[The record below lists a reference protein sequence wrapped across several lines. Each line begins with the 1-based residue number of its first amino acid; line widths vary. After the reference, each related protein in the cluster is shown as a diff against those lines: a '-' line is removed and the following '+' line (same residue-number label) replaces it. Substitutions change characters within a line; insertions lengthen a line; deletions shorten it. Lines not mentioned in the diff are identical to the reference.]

1 MLIDTHAHVY
11 SKNFINDVEQILQR
25 AKDAGISQIYLP
37 AIDLETHEAMLQLEA
52 KHPQYLQSMMGV
64 HPCSINANYAEEM
77 RVAENYLR
85 DRTFC
90 AVGEIGIDL
99 YWDKTFLEEQK
110 NCFIQQMHWAED
122 LKIPIAIHSRES
134 MEITI
139 AILEENKWYTQG
151 GIFHC
156 FTGNTEQAKRVIDHG
171 FYLGI
176 GGVVTY
182 KNSGLDSVV
191 RDIALD
197 YMVLE
202 TDAPYLSPIPHRGK
216 RNEPSYVKFVAQK
229 IAEVKEVDYAVVAEV
244 TTRNAYKI
252 FTKKIKN
259 YGTI

>member
-1 MLIDTHAHVY
+1 MPPTLIDTHAHVY
-11 SKNFINDVEQILQR
+11 AKNFLNDIDAILQR
-25 AKDAGISQIYLP
+25 SKDVGITQIYLP
-37 AIDLETHEAMLQLEA
+37 AIDLETHEAMLELEA
-52 KHPQYLQSMMGV
+52 KHPTFLQSMMGV
-64 HPCSINANYAEEM
+64 HPCSINSNYAEEM
-77 RVAENYLR
+77 HIAENYLK

-110 NCFIQQMHWAED
+110 KCFIEQMHWAES

-139 AILEENKWYTQG
+139 SILEENKWYSQG

-156 FTGNTEQAKRVIDHG
+156 FTGNLEQAKRVIDLG

-182 KNSGLDSVV
+182 KNSGLDAVV
-191 RDIALD
+191 RDIDLKHL
-197 YMVLE
+197 VLE

-216 RNEPSYVKFVAQK
+216 RNEPTYVKFVAQK
-229 IAEVKEVDYAVVAEV
+229 ISEVKLIDYSIVAE
-244 TTRNAYKI
+244 TTTKNALKI
-252 FTKKIKN
+252 FKSKLL
-259 YGTI
+259 

>member
-11 SKNFINDVEQILQR
+11 AKNFLTDVEATLQR
-25 AKDAGISQIYLP
+25 AKDVGISQIILP
-37 AIDLETHEAMLQLEA
+37 AIDAETHEAMLTLEA
-52 KHPQYLQSMMGV
+52 KHPTYLQAMMGV

-77 RVAENYLR
+77 RIAENYLK

-110 NCFIQQMHWAED
+110 KCFIQQMHWAES

-139 AILEENKWYTQG
+139 SILEENSWFTQG

-156 FTGNTEQAKRVIDHG
+156 FTGNTEQAKRVIARG

-182 KNSGLDSVV
+182 KNSGLDKVV
-191 RDIALD
+191 KDISLD
-197 YMVLE
+197 HLVLE
-202 TDAPYLSPIPHRGK
+202 TDAPYLSPVPHRGK

-229 IAEVKEVDYAVVAEV
+229 IAEVKAVDFDVVADM
-244 TTRNAYKI
+244 TTQNALKI
-252 FTKKIKN
+252 FNRK
-259 YGTI
+259 

>member
-11 SKNFINDVEQILQR
+11 AKNFLTDVEATLQR
-25 AKDAGISQIYLP
+25 AKDVGISQIILP
-37 AIDLETHEAMLQLEA
+37 AIDAETHEAMLTLEA
-52 KHPQYLQSMMGV
+52 KHPMYLQSMMGV

-77 RVAENYLR
+77 RIAENYLK

-110 NCFIQQMHWAED
+110 KCFIQQMHWAES

-139 AILEENKWYTQG
+139 SILEENTWFTQG

-156 FTGNTEQAKRVIDHG
+156 FTGNTEHAKRVIARG

-182 KNSGLDSVV
+182 KNSGLDKVV
-191 RDIALD
+191 KDISLD
-197 YMVLE
+197 HLVLE
-202 TDAPYLSPIPHRGK
+202 TDAPYLSPMPHRGK

-229 IAEVKEVDYAVVAEV
+229 IAEVKAVDYSVVAEM
-244 TTRNAYKI
+244 TTKNAMKI
-252 FTKKIKN
+252 FDKL
-259 YGTI
+259 

>member
-11 SKNFINDVEQILQR
+11 AKNFLNDVEATLQR
-25 AKDAGISQIYLP
+25 AKDAGITQIYLP
-37 AIDLETHEAMLQLEA
+37 AIDLETHEVMLELEA
-52 KHPQYLQSMMGV
+52 QYPTYLQAMMGV

-77 RVAENYLR
+77 RVAENYLK

-110 NCFIQQMHWAED
+110 KCFIEQMHWAQD

-139 AILEENKWYTQG
+139 SILEENKWYTQG

-156 FTGNTEQAKRVIDHG
+156 FTGNAEQAKRVIDLG

-182 KNSGLDSVV
+182 KNSGLDVVV
-191 RDIALD
+191 RDIDLN
-197 YMVLE
+197 YLVLE
-202 TDAPYLSPIPHRGK
+202 TDAPYLSPVPHRGK
-216 RNEPSYVKFVAQK
+216 RNEPSYVKIVAQK
-229 IAEVKEVDYAVVAEV
+229 IAEVKGVDYAVVAEM
-244 TTRNAYKI
+244 TTRNTEKI
-252 FTKKIKN
+252 FNRK
-259 YGTI
+259 

>member
-1 MLIDTHAHVY
+1 
-11 SKNFINDVEQILQR
+11 
-25 AKDAGISQIYLP
+25 
-37 AIDLETHEAMLQLEA
+37 
-52 KHPQYLQSMMGV
+52 
-64 HPCSINANYAEEM
+64 
-77 RVAENYLR
+77 
-85 DRTFC
+85 
-90 AVGEIGIDL
+90 
-99 YWDKTFLEEQK
+99 
-110 NCFIQQMHWAED
+110 
-122 LKIPIAIHSRES
+122 

-156 FTGNTEQAKRVIDHG
+156 FTGNTEQAKRVIDRG

-229 IAEVKEVDYAVVAEV
+229 IAEVKEVDYKVVAET
-244 TTRNAYKI
+244 TTRNALKI
-252 FTKKIKN
+252 FN
-259 YGTI
+259 NV